1 MKRLFFFALLGISSL
16 LNAQPTDSVS
26 TNKSKLSI
34 SGYGEVHY
42 NQPISNEKR
51 YNGSIDVHRMVLIF
65 EYDFSSKTK
74 LFTEVEFEHVKELYV
89 EQIYLS
95 HTISPYIN
103 AVGGLLLIP
112 MGFIN
117 EYHEPTTFNGVE
129 RPLIDTYIA
138 PTTWRE
144 IGFGING
151 NILPYSLK
159 YQLYMVNGF
168 KSYDGVGL
176 INGKNGFRPGRQ
188 RGAKSIISS
197 PNFSG
202 RIDYYGVRGL
212 ILGLS
217 GYYGKTQSTLY
228 NGINKNDDAAIARA
242 DSSVVGLAMLG
253 ADFRY
258 SNSGFDVKGQFYYSS
273 ISNSNEYNRFTTRL
287 GVANDLG
294 EAMLGYYAE
303 VGYNVLHQFAVKNY
317 GLIPFI
323 RYEGYNTH
331 FDVAEGTT
339 RNATYNVKAI
349 TTGFTLKLAKGA
361 AVKTDLQF
369 VKAENET
376 KFSKIFNAGI
386 GFEF

>member
-1 MKRLFFFALLGISSL
+1 MKRLFFFALMGISSL
-16 LNAQPTDSVS
+16 LTAQTTDSVGTS
-26 TNKSKLSI
+26 SKLSI
-34 SGYGEVHY
+34 GGYGEVHY
-42 NQPISNEKR
+42 NQAISADKR
-51 YNGSIDVHRMVLIF
+51 YNGNIDVHRMVMIL

-74 LFTEVEFEHVKELYV
+74 LFTELEFEHVKELYV

-129 RPLIDTYIA
+129 RPFIDTYIA

-144 IGFGING
+144 IGFGFNG

-159 YQLYMVNGF
+159 YQLYLVNGF
-168 KSYDGVGL
+168 KSYDGSGL

-188 RGAKSIISS
+188 RGAKSTISS

-242 DSSVVGLAMLG
+242 DSSVVGLAMVG

-258 SNSGFDVKGQFYYSS
+258 SNSGFDFKGQFYYSS
-273 ISNSNEYNRFTTRL
+273 ISNAKEYNRFTTRS

-303 VGYNVLHQFAVKNY
+303 VGYNVLHPFAVTNY
-317 GLIPFI
+317 GLAPFI

-331 FDVAEGTT
+331 FAVADGTT
-339 RNATYNVKAI
+339 RNAAYNVNAI
-349 TTGFTLKLAKGA
+349 TTGLTLKLAKGA
-361 AVKTDLQF
+361 AVKADMQF
-369 VKAENET
+369 VKAENES
-376 KFSKIFNAGI
+376 KFSKFFNAGI

>member
-1 MKRLFFFALLGISSL
+1 MRTILFAFLAFPIFLSAQ
-16 LNAQPTDSVS
+16 NADSIQNN
-26 TNKSKLSI
+26 TKKLSI
-34 SGYGEVHY
+34 GGYGEVHY

-51 YNGSIDVHRMVLIF
+51 YNGNIDVHRMVVIL
-65 EYDFSSKTK
+65 EYDFSARTK
-74 LFTEVEFEHVKELYV
+74 FFTEVEFEHVKELYV

-95 HTISPYIN
+95 HAISPYVN

-129 RPLIDTYIA
+129 RPFIDTYIA

-144 IGFGING
+144 IGFGVNG
-151 NILPYSLK
+151 NVLQYSLK
-159 YQLYMVNGF
+159 YQLYLVNGF
-168 KSYDGVGL
+168 KSYDGGGL

-188 RGAKSIISS
+188 RGTKSTISS

-228 NGINKNDDAAIARA
+228 NGIKKNDAAAIARA

-253 ADFRY
+253 ADLRY
-258 SNSGFDVKGQFYYSS
+258 SRSGFDLKGQLYYAS
-273 ISNSNEYNRFTTRL
+273 ISNSSQYNVFTRRN
-287 GVANDLG
+287 GVNNDLG
-294 EAMLGYYAE
+294 KAMWGYYTELGY
-303 VGYNVLHQFAVKNY
+303 NIFHTMPAVSY
-317 GLIPFI
+317 GLIPFL
-323 RYEGYNTH
+323 RYEVYNTH
-331 FDVAEGTT
+331 LDVEEGFSK
-339 RNATYNVKAI
+339 NPLYNVTAI
-349 TTGFTLKLAKGA
+349 TTGLTIKLARGA
-361 AVKTDLQF
+361 AIKADMQL

-376 KFSKIFNAGI
+376 KYSQFFNAGI